1 MNESAERE
9 PADRKPTE
17 ESAETVVRFSP
28 WARFEHL
35 AVLVLFVALLVTG
48 LPQKWPELELS
59 RGTIDALGGIY
70 AARYLHRIC
79 GIVFSLL
86 LLIHLARVVAG
97 VVSRRMQP
105 TMLITAQDFRDTVGS
120 LRYYLGRADAPPR
133 VGRYDYRQK
142 FEYWGLI
149 FGSLVMVVSG
159 FVLYFPIFWSRLVPA
174 EVIPACKVM
183 HSQEAMLALS
193 IIIVWHMYDTHLNPD
208 VFPFDPSIF
217 TGKISKERLRH
228 EHPLEYEELEGKG

>member
-1 MNESAERE
+1 MPEKKSV
-9 PADRKPTE
+9 
-17 ESAETVVRFSP
+17 VVRFSP
-28 WARFEHL
+28 LARFEHL

-48 LPQKWPELELS
+48 LPQKWPEPEVS
-59 RGTIDALGGIY
+59 HSVIDALGGIH
-70 AARYLHRIC
+70 AARYLHRIG
-79 GIVFSLL
+79 GIIFSLL
-86 LLIHLARVVAG
+86 LLVHLARVIAG
-97 VVSRRMQP
+97 VLTRRMQP
-105 TMLITAQDFRDTVGS
+105 SMLITAQDFRDTVRS
-120 LRYYLGRADAPPR
+120 LRYYLGTADSPAR

-142 FEYWGLI
+142 FEYWGMI

-159 FVLYFPIFWSRLVPA
+159 FVLYFPIFFSRLLPA
-174 EVIPACKVM
+174 ELIPACKVM

-228 EHPLEYEELEGKG
+228 EHPLEYEELEGGERPVEDAG